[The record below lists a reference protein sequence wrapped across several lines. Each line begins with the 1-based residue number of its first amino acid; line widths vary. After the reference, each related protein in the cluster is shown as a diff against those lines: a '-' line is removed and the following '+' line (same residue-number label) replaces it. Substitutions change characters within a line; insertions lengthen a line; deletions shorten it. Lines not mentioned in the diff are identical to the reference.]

1 MPAVDRRDLVKPV
14 AVLAFLLLF
23 ATVSFAQEA
32 ATILGPKNVPLQ
44 DGADALR
51 AGDAEEGI
59 RLTRI
64 GLSQARNSRERQA
77 ANSNLC
83 AGYVLLGQ
91 YEVGLPYCDAALEE
105 NSHHWRART
114 NRAVIY
120 IKLRRFAE
128 ADADL
133 RAGEEIRPNATTL
146 KAARKMYLDATD
158 PVAPS
163 ITIDD
168 RRDPDSDPENNQA
181 GPGDDG

>member
-1 MPAVDRRDLVKPV
+1 MWLIAAGGL
-14 AVLAFLLLF
+14 
-23 ATVSFAQEA
+23 AQEA
-32 ATILGPKNVPLQ
+32 ATILGPKNVALQ

-59 RLTRI
+59 RLTRV

-91 YEVGLPYCDAALEE
+91 YEAGLPYCDAALAE
-105 NSHHWRART
+105 NGQHWRARC

-120 IKLRRFAE
+120 IKLRRFEE
-128 ADADL
+128 AHADL
-133 RAGEEIRPNATTL
+133 LVGEEVRPNA
-146 KAARKMYLDATD
+146 KALQAVRKMYLDATD

-168 RRDPDSDPENNQA
+168 RRDPDGRARNDQA
-181 GPGDDG
+181 GPAEDE